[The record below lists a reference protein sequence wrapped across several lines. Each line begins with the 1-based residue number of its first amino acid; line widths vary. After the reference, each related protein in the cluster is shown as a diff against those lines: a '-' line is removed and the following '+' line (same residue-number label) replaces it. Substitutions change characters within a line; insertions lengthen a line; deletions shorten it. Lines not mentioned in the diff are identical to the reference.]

1 MGKRSPGH
9 IEQLPSGSWRV
20 KVYGGTDPLT
30 GREIRLRKT
39 CKTERAAQIELGKL
53 LEQAAAGRLP
63 ASAVSVDGMR
73 RSGPACDHGSMPPRG
88 PELPSRQVEDDL
100 RRRCAAGEWKPGER
114 LPAVADLVQQY
125 GVARNT
131 VTKALRRLA
140 DDGLVE
146 IVPSWGTFRAR
157 S

>member
-1 MGKRSPGH
+1 M
-9 IEQLPSGSWRV
+9 
-20 KVYGGTDPLT
+20 
-30 GREIRLRKT
+30 
-39 CKTERAAQIELGKL
+39 
-53 LEQAAAGRLP
+53 
-63 ASAVSVDGMR
+63 
-73 RSGPACDHGSMPPRG
+73 
-88 PELPSRQVEDDL
+88 PSRQVEDDL

-114 LPAVADLVQQY
+114 LPAVADLAQQY

-140 DDGLVE
+140 DGLVE